1 MSVYIE
7 IVRGALK
14 PVRLAF
20 GKGTGAFVAFEGV
33 VRDLEDGKRI
43 RALDYQVYEPMASK
57 QLQLLAQA
65 MQKEFD
71 VLDVSVWHSKG
82 KVGVGKV
89 SFRLVVESA
98 HRAEALEAVG
108 EFIDR
113 MKRDVPIWKK
123 PVFAEARSPAPRRVT
138 PKKQIKRKAKR

>member
-1 MSVYIE
+1 MSVYVE

-14 PVRLAF
+14 PARLAV
-20 GKGTGAFVAFEGV
+20 GKGTGAFVVFEGV
-33 VRDLEDGKRI
+33 VRAEEAGKKI
-43 RALDYQVYEPMASK
+43 RSLDYQVYEPMASK
-57 QLQLLAQA
+57 QLQLLAEA
-65 MQKEFD
+65 MQKEFG

-98 HRAEALEAVG
+98 HRAEALEATG

-123 PVFAEARSPAPRRVT
+123 PVFAEARSRTPAPS
-138 PKKQIKRKAKR
+138 KKKKSKRKAKR

>member
-1 MSVYIE
+1 MSVFIE

-20 GKGTGAFVAFEGV
+20 AKGTGAFVAFEGV
-33 VRDLEDGKRI
+33 VRGQENGKDI
-43 RALDYQVYEPMASK
+43 RALDYQIYEPMASK
-57 QLQLLAQA
+57 QLQLLAEA
-65 MQKEFD
+65 MQKEFG
-71 VLDVSVWHSKG
+71 VLAVSVWHSKG
-82 KVGVGKV
+82 RVGVGKV

-98 HRAEALEAVG
+98 HRAEALEATG

-123 PVFAEARSPAPRRVT
+123 PVFAEPRKPQRAA
-138 PKKQIKRKAKR
+138 KKKSKRKAKR